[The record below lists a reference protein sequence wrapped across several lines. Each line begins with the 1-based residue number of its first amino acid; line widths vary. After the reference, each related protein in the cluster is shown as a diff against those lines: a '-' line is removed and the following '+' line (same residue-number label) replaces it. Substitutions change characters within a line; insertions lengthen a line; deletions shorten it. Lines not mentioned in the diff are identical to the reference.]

1 MRGAAPAG
9 AGSNA
14 GSSPAVARDATGQ
27 GDPATRDDAR
37 DSAIG
42 QPQSGQPQSAP
53 PPDGQPPASPAQS
66 APSPDGQP
74 QSAPPA
80 AGRPQPGPPAA
91 GQTAASQQRPNPPP
105 LSKPGAWRL
114 TGPAGP
120 VQATAADQLTTGKAT
135 ADGKI
140 LYRRLTPI
148 LLWWAW
154 LAFVVFCL
162 ADIVIPAHSYLSLE
176 VVGGLVTV
184 TALVYACAVRPR
196 VIADDESVVVHNPF
210 RDYHLHWGAV
220 RGVFLGDS
228 VEFSCARP
236 APKKDKTIYCWALYT
251 ARRSRMR
258 SQMQRSLLKVGRSAR
273 PASEPA
279 DLHRRDIVQ
288 LMAVE
293 LGRRCKDARERGVP
307 EAVLECQWVW
317 LPLVY
322 ILAPAAATLA
332 LILLR

>member
-1 MRGAAPAG
+1 MRGAVPAG

-14 GSSPAVARDATGQ
+14 GSSPAVGRNATGQ
-27 GDPATRDDAR
+27 GDARDPATRDDAR

-42 QPQSGQPQSAP
+42 QP
-53 PPDGQPPASPAQS
+53 PASPAQS
-66 APSPDGQP
+66 AP
-74 QSAPPA
+74 PPV
-80 AGRPQPGPPAA
+80 
-91 GQTAASQQRPNPPP
+91 
-105 LSKPGAWRL
+105 SKPSAWRL

-120 VQATAADQLTTGKAT
+120 VQATAVDELTTGKAT
-135 ADGKI
+135 PDGKI

-176 VVGGLVTV
+176 VVAGLLTV
-184 TALVYACAVRPR
+184 TALVYACALRPR
-196 VIADDESVVVHNPF
+196 VIADDQSVLVRNPF
-210 RDYHLHWGAV
+210 RDYHLRWGSV

-228 VEFSCARP
+228 VEISCARP

-258 SQMQRSLLKVGRSAR
+258 SQTQRSLLKVGRSVS
-273 PASEPA
+273 PASESA
-279 DLHRRDIVQ
+279 DLHRKDIVQ

-293 LGRRCKDARERGVP
+293 LGRRCKDARDRGVP
-307 EAVLECQWVW
+307 EAVAESQWVW
-317 LPLVY
+317 LPLVG

>member
-14 GSSPAVARDATGQ
+14 GGSSAGDRSDGERHDTVQ
-27 GDPATRDDAR
+27 GDPRDPATTDDAH

-42 QPQSGQPQSAP
+42 HPQSGQLHSAP
-53 PPDGQPPASPAQS
+53 PPDGQPRASP
-66 APSPDGQP
+66 
-74 QSAPPA
+74 
-80 AGRPQPGPPAA
+80 PQPGPPP
-91 GQTAASQQRPNPPP
+91 GGESAASQPQPSRPP

-120 VQATAADQLTTGKAT
+120 VKATAADEPTTGKAT
-135 ADGKI
+135 PDGKI
-140 LYRRLTPI
+140 LYRGLTPI
-148 LLWWAW
+148 VLAWAW

-176 VVGGLVTV
+176 VVAGLLTV

-196 VIADDESVVVHNPF
+196 VVADDESVLVHNPF
-210 RDYHLHWGAV
+210 RDYHLRWGAV
-220 RGVFLGDS
+220 TGVFLGDS

-258 SQMQRSLLKVGRSAR
+258 SEMQRSLIKVGRSAR
-273 PASEPA
+273 LARQSA
-279 DLHRRDIVQ
+279 DLQRKDVVQ

-293 LGRRCKDARERGVP
+293 LGRRCKDARGRGVP
-307 EAVLECQWVW
+307 EAVLESQWAW
-317 LPLVY
+317 RPLVST
-322 ILAPAAATLA
+322 LVLAAATLA